1 MSSPVTEFFTDA
13 DSASSTPTDGDS
25 GQCINQMNAVV
36 AQMRDS
42 DQMCNRLPGGES
54 QQFEATQ
61 ESIRQQTQEFTDR
74 FNKLTAD
81 FDLTTAFVDASNK
94 AAVLAENTN
103 QSNQAIN
110 NDQLLKLSQFNGDSM
125 TAKRVAT
132 LSQQNLIQ
140 TNVVIGYMQICCIFF
155 AVAILVIFPFAFSV
169 VRGFFRHPMIVMQIL
184 LIILVVVAVV
194 IMLLHLWANRNHYLM
209 LYQERVFASPKIYT
223 KKDSDC
229 DCGPDSSDDPPV
241 ATMAP
246 EETCS

>member
-1 MSSPVTEFFTDA
+1 MYSPVTEPFTDA
-13 DSASSTPTDGDS
+13 DPASTPTDGNS

-42 DQMCNRLPGGES
+42 DQMCNTLPGRETQS
-54 QQFEATQ
+54 FEASQ

-74 FNKLTAD
+74 FNKLKAD

-94 AAVLAENTN
+94 AAVLADNTN

-110 NDQLLKLSQFNGDSM
+110 NNQLLKLSQFNGDAM

-132 LSQQNLIQ
+132 LSQQDLIQ

-155 AVAILVIFPFAFSV
+155 AVAILVMFPFAFSV

-184 LIILVVVAVV
+184 LILLVVIAVV
-194 IMLLHLWANRNHYLM
+194 VVLLHLWANRNHYWM
-209 LYQERVFASPKIYT
+209 LYQERVFSPPTMYKS
-223 KKDSDC
+223 KDDDR

>member
-1 MSSPVTEFFTDA
+1 MYSPVTEPFTDA
-13 DSASSTPTDGDS
+13 DPASTPTDGNS

-42 DQMCNRLPGGES
+42 DQMCNRLPGGETQS
-54 QQFEATQ
+54 FEASQ

-74 FNKLTAD
+74 FNKLKAD

-94 AAVLAENTN
+94 AAVLADNTN

-110 NDQLLKLSQFNGDSM
+110 NNKLLKLSQFNGDAM

-132 LSQQNLIQ
+132 LSQQDLIQ

-155 AVAILVIFPFAFSV
+155 AVAILVMFPFAFSV

-184 LIILVVVAVV
+184 LILLVVIVV
-194 IMLLHLWANRNHYLM
+194 VVVLLHLWANRNHYWM
-209 LYQERVFASPKIYT
+209 LYQERVFSSPKIYT
-223 KKDSDC
+223 TKDDDC